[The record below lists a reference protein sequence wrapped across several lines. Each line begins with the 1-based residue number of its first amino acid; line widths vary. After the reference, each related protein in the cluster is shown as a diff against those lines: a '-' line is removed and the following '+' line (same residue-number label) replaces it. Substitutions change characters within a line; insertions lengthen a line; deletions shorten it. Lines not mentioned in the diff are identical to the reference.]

1 MSTMLNNELRHK
13 HEATL
18 SPASKLLGKVLRVMQ
33 KNGYIGEFEFIDDGA
48 AGKFKVQLLGRIN
61 QCAAVRPRYSVKA
74 KELEE
79 WLKRFLP
86 SRNVGVVIISTPKGV
101 ISHAEAM
108 EQRMGGRLVAYVY

>member
-1 MSTMLNNELRHK
+1 MSNILNNETRHK
-13 HEATL
+13 HEAIIW
-18 SPASKLLGKVLRVMQ
+18 PASKLLGKVLRVMQ

-61 QCAAVRPRYSVKA
+61 YCAAIRPRYPVRVE
-74 KELEE
+74 ELED

-101 ISHAEAM
+101 ISHTEAL
-108 EQRMGGRLVAYVY
+108 EQKTGGALIAYVY